1 MSTATITM
9 ALLMGFTGSL
19 HCAGMCGPIVFIMP
33 FQAFA
38 GLRKAL
44 ALGLYHLGRISVYA
58 LLATV
63 LYSFRSLFQP
73 AVQQYIS
80 MAMGIIM
87 LLAGAWSFLSHS
99 VFRWSLP
106 WEEPVKRRL
115 GSLLGNPGLGGIFA
129 AGALNG
135 LLPCG
140 LVYIAL
146 SASVML
152 PSVAQA
158 AGMMYLFGLGT
169 APMLIGLSLLRQ
181 RMQFLRVANVR
192 RMAPVVVVF
201 FGALF
206 LLRGLNL
213 GIPYLS
219 PKVSVTAHSVKAS
232 CCHKK

>member
-44 ALGLYHLGRISVYA
+44 ALALYHIGRTSVYA

-63 LYSFRSLFQP
+63 LFSFRSLFQP

-80 MAMGIIM
+80 IGMGVLM

-99 VFRWSLP
+99 VLRWSLP
-106 WEEPVKRRL
+106 WEEPVKRKL

-146 SASVML
+146 SASIML
-152 PSVAQA
+152 PSAPQA

-169 APMLIGLSLLRQ
+169 MPMLIGLSLLRQ
-181 RMQFLRVANVR
+181 RLQFMRIASVR
-192 RMAPVVVVF
+192 RMAPIVVVF

-219 PKVSVTAHSVKAS
+219 PKISVTAHSVRAS